1 MPYETNEDLPQSVKA
16 HLPAH
21 AQDIFRET
29 FNNAWQSYGASQS
42 VDREAIAFR
51 VAWAAV
57 KRRYEKG
64 GGMWVQKPL
73 GP

>member
-1 MPYETNEDLPQSVKA
+1 MPYETNEDPPQSVKA

-29 FNNAWQSYGASQS
+29 FNSAKETYGASQS
-42 VDREAIAFR
+42 GGREATAFR

-57 KRRYEKG
+57 KRRYEKIG
-64 GGMWVQKPL
+64 DRWVEKPR
-73 GP
+73 